1 MEKVKKRYND
11 KITPA
16 SVAIAGTKGLFSL
29 IWGILS
35 TVFMVLLVSGGIVG
49 VAMCIYLYGLACQ
62 PTGIDLTSE
71 KQEQTSFIYLYNEKK
86 EPVEYQRLHGTENRV
101 WVSLD
106 NIPKS
111 MIEAQIA
118 IEDKRYYEHSGV
130 DWVRTGGAIVNLGSE
145 SSYGGSSITQ
155 QLIKNITGKNQVSI
169 TRKLTEIFK
178 ALNLE
183 KEYTKDEILEAYL
196 NIVNYGSGCQGV
208 QSAANLYFAKDIKD
222 CTVAEC
228 AAIAGITQNPAA
240 YNPLAYPEKN
250 KERRDVVLD
259 QMYQQGKINRAEYN
273 QAMEESNNMVFVGY
287 ENNEKEREKEEKNQ
301 NSKEGYMSNWYI
313 EAMFRDLQE
322 ELSQELN
329 ITESLALNKIYSGG
343 LKIYCAMDLQYQQ
356 FCEHYIQNVAT
367 PYDPNCQ
374 IAVVMTGLDGR
385 VVACVGGRNK
395 KDSML
400 VWDRSYL
407 ASLQPGSSIKPVIP
421 YPIAIEQDIYNYSS
435 MVKDQPIDQWATNAD
450 GSVRS
455 GPANVY
461 GSYLGEITLPDAI
474 ERSSNATA
482 AQTMNIIG
490 AKTAYNQAIN
500 KMYFR
505 HLSTEDANNL
515 GALSL
520 GGLNGGV
527 TVREMAA
534 AYQYM
539 GNGGKVYHPYTYY
552 YVEDAGGNV
561 ILDHREEIPIQAYS
575 SQTASMMNRLLNY
588 NVVNNNPAHT
598 SAGLARIAGWD
609 ILGKTGTTDSGKDH
623 WFCGL
628 SPYAT
633 CAVWTG
639 YDTPSEL
646 SQNTF
651 EVATIIFRDLMAEY
665 LKDKESKEYKIDDTL
680 EKHQFCAET
689 GLLAGSYCSKT
700 YTGYYKK
707 DNVPEYCSGYHGGY
721 SSYSNYNNYN
731 NYYNSYTNNNYNSYS
746 YTYSSNS
753 HDDDDDDDD
762 DSTSTSGSG
771 NGGSTHTSHDD
782 GTNYSSRPDTVTD
795 DTTTDDDTSAQSGD
809 TDNGGDNTSEN
820 GETPQGG
827 DNNVTPPAN
836 GENNGNEA
844 AQQPQSGGNT
854 AGGGGNTSPI
864 VTGR

>member
-1 MEKVKKRYND
+1 MGRTRKRRYDN

-16 SVAIAGTKGLFSL
+16 GVAIAGTKGFFSV
-29 IWGILS
+29 IWKILS
-35 TVFMVLLVSGGIVG
+35 TTFMILCVSGGIVG
-49 VAMCIYLYGLACQ
+49 VAVCIYLYGLACQ

-71 KQEQTSFIYLYNEKK
+71 KQEQTSFIYLYNEKN
-86 EPVEYQRLHGTENRV
+86 EPMEYQRLHGTENRV
-101 WVSLD
+101 WVGLE

-111 MIEAQIA
+111 MVEAQIA

-130 DWVRTGGAIVNLGSE
+130 DWVRTGGAIINLGSE

-208 QSAANLYFAKDIKD
+208 QSAANLYFAKDISD
-222 CTVAEC
+222 CSIAEC

-240 YNPLAYPEKN
+240 YNPLAYPEDN
-250 KERRDVVLD
+250 KERRELVLD
-259 QMYQQGKINRAEYN
+259 QMYQQGKISKAEFN
-273 QAMEESNNMVFVGY
+273 QAMEESENMVFVGY
-287 ENNEKEREKEEKNQ
+287 ENNEKEKEKEEKNQ
-301 NSKEGYMSNWYI
+301 NSKEGYISNWYI
-313 EAMFRDLQE
+313 EAMFRDLQD
-322 ELSQELN
+322 ELAQELN
-329 ITESLALNKIYSGG
+329 ISDSLALNKIYSGG
-343 LKIYCAMDLQYQQ
+343 LKIYCAMDLEFQQ
-356 FCEHYIQNVAT
+356 FCENYIQNVST

-374 IAVVMTGLDGR
+374 LAMVMTGMDGR
-385 VVACVGGRNK
+385 VIACVGGRNK

-421 YPIAIEQDIYNYSS
+421 YPLALEKDIYNYSS
-435 MVKDQPIDQWATNAD
+435 MVKDQPIEKWATNAD
-450 GSVRS
+450 GSARS

-482 AQTMNIIG
+482 AQTMELVG
-490 AKTAYNQAIN
+490 VKTAYNQAIN

-527 TVREMAA
+527 TVREMAT

-552 YVEDAGGNV
+552 YVEDSAGNV

-588 NVVNNNPAHT
+588 NVVNNNPSHT
-598 SAGLARIAGWD
+598 SAGLARISGWD

-651 EVATIIFRDLMAEY
+651 EVATIIFHDLMAEY
-665 LKDKESKEYKIDDTL
+665 LKNKEAKEYKIDDTL
-680 EKHQFCAET
+680 EEHRFCADT

-700 YTGYYKK
+700 FVGYYKK

-721 SSYSNYNNYN
+721 SSSYNNYNNYN
-731 NYYNSYTNNNYNSYS
+731 NYYNSYTNNNYNYNYNNYSNNTTTTTDDTDTDDTDTTSYDD
-746 YTYSSNS
+746 YDDTTY
-753 HDDDDDDDD
+753 DDGG
-762 DSTSTSGSG
+762 DSTDDTTSTDDTVDNTPSSDSGSGDTTGGGDTNADSG
-771 NGGSTHTSHDD
+771 NGG
-782 GTNYSSRPDTVTD
+782 GNG
-795 DTTTDDDTSAQSGD
+795 SGD
-809 TDNGGDNTSEN
+809 TSGDTGGGTGGDGTVS
-820 GETPQGG
+820 
-827 DNNVTPPAN
+827 
-836 GENNGNEA
+836 
-844 AQQPQSGGNT
+844 
-854 AGGGGNTSPI
+854 
-864 VTGR
+864 R